1 MYAENLDENIYLLED
16 LGNSVLLQKLES
28 IRKEKTP
35 EQANK
40 QIIELYKKTID
51 NLVLLQ
57 IEGHKNLNYDFAY
70 PRSHFDKQSILW
82 DCNYFKYY
90 FIKLAKIG
98 FDEQALENDFETLAN
113 YLLQADSDCFLMR
126 DCQAR
131 NIMLFN
137 NQLYFIDYQGG
148 RKGALQY
155 DLASLLFQAKA
166 NLSDDIRAALLDY
179 YIEKASEHIAID
191 EKQFKQFYDAYVL
204 IRTIQVLGAY
214 GFRGLYE
221 RKQHFLVSIP
231 YALQN
236 LESLLKRINL
246 PIETPVLW
254 KVLEAATQ
262 LESLRKHKKYDGTN
276 ANLIVT
282 INSFSY
288 KKSGIPADKSGNGG
302 GFVFDCRAIHN
313 PGRYQPYKKMTGQQQ
328 EVINFLKENSN
339 IDDFLKQ
346 VYKIMS
352 ASVEKYLDR
361 DFSSLMVNFGCTGGQ
376 HRSVYSAEQLAK
388 YLQDTYKVN
397 VVLKHLEA
405 ETWPK

>member
-1 MYAENLDENIYLLED
+1 M
-16 LGNSVLLQKLES
+16 
-28 IRKEKTP
+28 
-35 EQANK
+35 
-40 QIIELYKKTID
+40 
-51 NLVLLQ
+51 
-57 IEGHKNLNYDFAY
+57 
-70 PRSHFDKQSILW
+70 
-82 DCNYFKYY
+82 
-90 FIKLAKIG
+90 
-98 FDEQALENDFETLAN
+98 
-113 YLLQADSDCFLMR
+113 
-126 DCQAR
+126 
-131 NIMLFN
+131 
-137 NQLYFIDYQGG
+137 
-148 RKGALQY
+148 
-155 DLASLLFQAKA
+155 
-166 NLSDDIRAALLDY
+166 
-179 YIEKASEHIAID
+179 
-191 EKQFKQFYDAYVL
+191 L

-346 VYKIMS
+346 VYKIVS